1 MKRTK
6 FLSSVL
12 PVANPALRSVMAWR
26 VFAVAVGSALLTSPA
41 FAQQAPDPQAAAP
54 TVETPA
60 ANADSSTGDAAAQP
74 AEASTNANSSKS
86 GTDIFSRDTFTVL
99 LDGRFVVA
107 DGEKSW
113 IDGGFGKTR
122 FGGTNDEDY
131 KVRAV
136 PVEATAAWMPRFTN
150 SLSANISGGW
160 QRGQQHHADLIEAF
174 LNFLPPQHGSIGF
187 SARAGLMWPEISL
200 EHATGGVWSTVYT
213 ITPSAINSWV
223 GEEVKPIALEG
234 TLHAGIGQHQFAA
247 TGAIFAFN
255 DTSGTLLSFRGW
267 ALHDIK
273 ATAFGHFPLPP
284 LNDFMKFAQQD
295 QTRSLIELDNR
306 PGFYGRL
313 EWRPPWPFGASV
325 FYYDNRGDPKVFNKN
340 LQWGWRTRFWNVGL
354 NADLGPNTR
363 LLAQGMTGSTIM
375 GFETNSVPWV
385 HTHFRSAYV
394 LVSQTI
400 DDKTAVTGRVE
411 AFGTRERGSQ
421 MSPDE
426 SEHGW
431 SWTAAVRHSLTNNL
445 ALFVEAL
452 NVRSRRGTRERIGL
466 DPFQAQTVFQAAL
479 RFTL

>member
-1 MKRTK
+1 MGQD
-6 FLSSVL
+6 L
-12 PVANPALRSVMAWR
+12 PVVRKRQLSMMS
-26 VFAVAVGSALLTSPA
+26 SALVIAAASMAAASPA
-41 FAQQAPDPQAAAP
+41 FAQQAP
-54 TVETPA
+54 PA
-60 ANADSSTGDAAAQP
+60 QNPPSADSDAVTAIAQATP
-74 AEASTNANSSKS
+74 SPDQSALARVTATDSSKS
-86 GTDIFSRDTFTVL
+86 GPDLFSRDTFAIL

-107 DGEKSW
+107 NGEQSW
-113 IDGGFGKTR
+113 IDDGFGKTR
-122 FGGTNDEDY
+122 FGGTDSEDY

-136 PVEATAAWMPRFTN
+136 PVEATMAWMPRFSS

-174 LNFLPPQHGSIGF
+174 VNWLPPQHGALGV

-200 EHATGGVWSTVYT
+200 EHATGGTWSTVYT
-213 ITPSAINSWV
+213 ITPSAINAWV
-223 GEEVKPIALEG
+223 GEEVKPIAAEV
-234 TLHAGIGQHQFAA
+234 TLHASIGQSQIAA
-247 TGAIFAFN
+247 TGAVFAFN

-295 QTRSLIELDNR
+295 ETRSLIELDHR

-313 EWRPPWPFGASV
+313 EWRPPAPVGVSV
-325 FYYDNRGDPKVFNKN
+325 FYYDNRGDPHAFNKN
-340 LQWGWRTRFWNVGL
+340 LQWGWRTRFWNVGV

-375 GFETNSVPWV
+375 GFETNGVPWV

-394 LVSQTI
+394 LINQTI
-400 DDKTAVTGRVE
+400 DDKTSVTGRVE
-411 AFGTRERGSQ
+411 AFGTRERGSE

-431 SWTAAVRHSLTNNL
+431 SWTADVKHSLTNNL
-445 ALFVEAL
+445 TLMFEAL

-466 DPFQAQTVFQAAL
+466 DPFQAQTVFQVAL
-479 RFTL
+479 RLSL